1 MGSWRRYADGNILNY
16 RDLADELVAYVKQMG
31 YTHIEILPISEYPYE
46 GSWGYQVSGMFAP
59 TSRYGTPDDFKY
71 FINKCHK
78 NKIGVI
84 LDWVCAHFPKD
95 AFGLYEFD
103 GEPCYEYSDPL
114 KQEHK
119 EWGTRVFDY
128 GRREVHSFLISSADF
143 WVSEYHVDGIRV
155 DAVASMLYLDYG
167 RQNGEWRPNVSGGN
181 YNLEAIDFLQKLNSH
196 MLSKYKGLLMIAEE
210 STAFPNVTKPPQD
223 NGLGFNF
230 KWNMGWMNDMLSY
243 VSLDPF
249 FRKDITTKLLFQL
262 LTHIAKITSCLSPTT
277 RLCTASI
284 LFSTECRAHIWTN
297 STRSKLFWLY
307 DGAPRQEAAF
317 YGRRVW
323 TVYRVGL

>member
-1 MGSWRRYADGNILNY
+1 MS
-16 RDLADELVAYVKQMG
+16 
-31 YTHIEILPISEYPYE
+31 
-46 GSWGYQVSGMFAP
+46 
-59 TSRYGTPDDFKY
+59 
-71 FINKCHK
+71 

-249 FRKDITTKLLFQL
+249 FRKDTQSQQSYFFNYLRI
-262 LTHIAKITSCLSPTT
+262 
-277 RLCTASI
+277 
-284 LFSTECRAHIWTN
+284 
-297 STRSKLFWLY
+297 
-307 DGAPRQEAAF
+307 
-317 YGRRVW
+317 
-323 TVYRVGL
+323 